1 MNKPCITLTLL
12 LGLSGCGLISSQAF
26 YQEIRAQ
33 ENAKSAGSGAAP
45 GNKLPTYDQYQ
56 KERSGLSP
64 NAH

>member
-45 GNKLPTYDQYQ
+45 GNKLPTYDQ
-56 KERSGLSP
+56 
-64 NAH
+64 